1 MSPLETSHASG
12 DKGHCMDFLDLILT
26 HATSLVYVGEVAT
39 FYVPVQKLDS
49 EKCTRDGKTPR
60 MLFEEFLMEHYNA
73 YTLEIS
79 NTQGL
84 WREQKKSKIF
94 RDENAR
100 YEVSFR
106 GQENLSSFVE
116 FLSEMCA
123 LLKEE
128 GIYVT
133 MGHKSWIVLPR
144 EKPAKRP
151 PKSTTQ

>member
-1 MSPLETSHASG
+1 
-12 DKGHCMDFLDLILT
+12 MDFLDLILT
-26 HATSLVYVGEVAT
+26 HSTSLVYVGEVAT
-39 FYVPVQKLDS
+39 FFVPVHKLDS
-49 EKCTRDGKTPR
+49 EKYLRDGKTPR
-60 MLFEEFLMEHYNA
+60 ILFEEFLMENYNA

-106 GQENLSSFVE
+106 GQENVSSFVE
-116 FLSEMCA
+116 FLSDMCT

-144 EKPAKRP
+144 EKPAKP
-151 PKSTTQ
+151 PSEATS